1 MNHIPLVFRL
11 LRSDFS
17 GIRRLRDFPLQA
29 AEKSPLRIASFV
41 LALCVS
47 SSLHAAGDP
56 APAEKPNIL
65 FILTDDMGVGDLS
78 AYGGRQ
84 GETPNL
90 DRLAREGTRFDQFY
104 VASPICS
111 PSRAAFAT
119 GLFPGRVRINS
130 FLHERSGNRQ
140 CEQADWLDPKW
151 PTLARALQQAGY
163 ATAHFGKWHLG
174 GGRDVQDAPTPAS
187 YGFDEFHLNREGIGP
202 RFEDHGSAKVPAPN
216 SEDGKKYFRYDFTKY
231 WVDRGIDFI
240 RRHKDG
246 PFYLELWPQDVHTP
260 HTPDEESL
268 GRVTAPGLPPNQNNF
283 RAVLNEYDRQIGRL
297 LDALREMGLEKDT
310 IVVFSSDNGP
320 DPSFGDARTLGLRGM
335 KKSLYE
341 GGVREP
347 FFVRWPEKIPAG
359 KVNSSTVLAAVDY
372 FPTVCALAGVKP
384 PEGASFDGEDMSRSW
399 LGGDAARTKPLFWE
413 YGRKPK
419 GYKYP
424 EDPHDKSPNVAVREG
439 NWKLLVQ
446 ADGTGPELYDLST
459 DPNETKNVAGD
470 HPETTA
476 RLSAAALEWRKNL
489 P

>member
-1 MNHIPLVFRL
+1 MKRIPQLLVAL
-11 LRSDFS
+11 LICVA
-17 GIRRLRDFPLQA
+17 GA
-29 AEKSPLRIASFV
+29 AEPPSNPGRDKKL
-41 LALCVS
+41 
-47 SSLHAAGDP
+47 
-56 APAEKPNIL
+56 PNIV
-65 FILTDDMGVGDLS
+65 FILTDDMGWGDVS
-78 AYGGRQ
+78 VSGGKQ
-84 GETPNL
+84 GDTPNL

-119 GLFPGRVRINS
+119 GLFPGRVRLNS
-130 FLHERSGNRQ
+130 FLQQRSGNRQ
-140 CEQADWLDPKW
+140 CDQNDWLDPKW
-151 PTLARALQQAGY
+151 PTLARSLRLAGY

-174 GGRDVQDAPTPAS
+174 GGRDVQDAPTPTA
-187 YGFDEFHLNREGIGP
+187 YGFDEFHLNCEGIGP
-202 RFEDHGSAKVPAPN
+202 RFENFGDAKTPTPN
-216 SEDGKKYFRYDFTKY
+216 SEDGEKYFRYDFTKY

-240 RRHKDG
+240 MRHKDG

-260 HTPDEESL
+260 HTPDGKSL
-268 GRVTAPGLPPNQNNF
+268 GRTATPGLPPNQHNF
-283 RAVLNEYDRQIGRL
+283 RAVLNEYDRQIGRF
-297 LDALREMGLEKDT
+297 LDALRKLGLEKDT
-310 IVVFSSDNGP
+310 IIVFSSDNGP
-320 DPSFGDARTLGLRGM
+320 DPSFGHARTLGLRGM

-347 FFVRWPEKIPAG
+347 FFVRWPGKIPAG

-384 PEGASFDGEDMSRSW
+384 PEGASFDGADMSRVW
-399 LGGDAARTKPLFWE
+399 LGSDEARSKPLFWE

-419 GYKYP
+419 GYIYP
-424 EDPHDKSPNVAVREG
+424 EDPRDKSPNVAVREG

-446 ADGTGPELYDLST
+446 ADGSGTELYDLST

-476 RLSAAALEWRKNL
+476 RLSAAAIKWRKSL